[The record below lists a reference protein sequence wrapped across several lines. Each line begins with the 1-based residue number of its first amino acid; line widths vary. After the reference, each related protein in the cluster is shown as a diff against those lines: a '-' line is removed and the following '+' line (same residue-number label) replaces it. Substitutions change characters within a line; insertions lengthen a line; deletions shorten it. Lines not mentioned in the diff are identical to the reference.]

1 MFYMLYF
8 INSTNSIMFIGHCT
22 QLRSKPFFS
31 RNVSKRDSFLVNN
44 AHFSLSLYL
53 SVCAC
58 FSSFQVKAV
67 NVLRTETVNS
77 IAAIAL
83 VHFGWHRFIAPFV
96 FRIINLPLIIIV
108 AVVSFLRHIRAT
120 LHNAQTHHLRKY
132 IRHTYI
138 QKGCNCT

>member
-1 MFYMLYF
+1 MNTT
-8 INSTNSIMFIGHCT
+8 IAIAIMFIGHCT
-22 QLRSKPFFS
+22 QLRSKPFFSLSLS

-44 AHFSLSLYL
+44 AHFSLCVRVFRL
-53 SVCAC
+53 
-58 FSSFQVKAV
+58 FKAV

-77 IAAIAL
+77 IAL

-108 AVVSFLRHIRAT
+108 AVVSFLRHIRAK
-120 LHNAQTHHLRKY
+120 LHNAHTHHLRKY